1 MTRIRKHEE
10 NPLPELLDGG
20 GCGKKGEPE
29 TAAAF
34 GRNDAKNELSRASAN
49 FSTAARTASG
59 SRLFYGWSL
68 CAAALLLLI
77 FAPPTL
83 LVAWAAGRRE
93 WVYPVA
99 QWGARMWLRLSMVR
113 VRVRGQQHLDPG
125 QTYVFISNHR
135 SYLDTATLF
144 GQTGRRMGILA
155 KKELLKVP
163 ILGYGMGYV
172 NIMAIDRSNRE
183 RALQTVQAATARI
196 RSGVSFGVFAE
207 GTRALPGK
215 LLPFKKGAFYM
226 AIEAGVPVVPVAMK
240 NTDELMG
247 KKTGRA
253 KPGLI
258 EMVWL
263 EPIATHGLSTD
274 EDVARL
280 IAEVHAR
287 IAAELAKPMAQA
299 DN

>member
-1 MTRIRKHEE
+1 MS
-10 NPLPELLDGG
+10 
-20 GCGKKGEPE
+20 
-29 TAAAF
+29 
-34 GRNDAKNELSRASAN
+34 AK
-49 FSTAARTASG
+49 FSTAVRPSLG
-59 SRLFYGWSL
+59 GRLFYYWSL

-77 FAPPTL
+77 FAPPAL
-83 LVAWAAGRRE
+83 FVAWIARRRE

-99 QWGARMWLRLSMVR
+99 RWGARTWLRLSGVH
-113 VRVRGQQHLDPG
+113 VRVRGQQHLDPQ

-135 SYLDTATLF
+135 SYLDTATIF
-144 GQTGRRMGILA
+144 GHTGRRMGILA

-207 GTRALPGK
+207 GTRALPGQ

-226 AIEAGVPVVPVAMK
+226 AIEANVSIVPVAMK
-240 NTDELMG
+240 NTDVLMG
-247 KKTGRA
+247 KKTGEAR
-253 KPGLI
+253 PGTI
-258 EMVWL
+258 EMVLL
-263 EPIATHGLSTD
+263 EPVGTRGISTD

-280 IAEVHAR
+280 IKEVHAR
-287 IAAELAKPMAQA
+287 IAAELAKPMEQA
-299 DN
+299 DV